1 MRIELASD
9 LHLEF
14 LEGMSP
20 QALLVEP
27 ARSMSP
33 NVSYQLRFELT
44 QPLRCVIGRL
54 GEFEFPAGRYQYTGS
69 ARRGFEARIARHL
82 RSQKALRWHIDYLIG
97 APGVRITRVIRS
109 ARDECELNQA
119 SSGVVVARGFGASD
133 CRSGCGAHLKYL
145 G

>member
-1 MRIELASD
+1 
-9 LHLEF
+9 
-14 LEGMSP
+14 
-20 QALLVEP
+20 
-27 ARSMSP
+27 MSP

-82 RSQKALRWHIDYLIG
+82 ALTEGSALAHRLPDRRTGI
-97 APGVRITRVIRS
+97 RITRVIRS